1 MVTTKQMEKETLP
14 TGWEM
19 MLIEQLAP
27 KAALG
32 KPKKLTDLIKQE
44 GTIPLILSGD
54 LENDTKEIEIGNYTT
69 LEALQERKLKPRPII
84 PGTVLLVAARKKGGN
99 VGILNVEQAIFNN
112 AIYAIPPNPGLFYPD
127 WLFYYFKNPRIKR
140 IIQKD
145 FMIDN
150 ATFANVKLI
159 QKLEVPIPPLPQQ
172 EQLLIRIQALLPNV
186 EKAQALLKQNQ
197 TAIDLLLNSALQE
210 IFTPARRRTWNH
222 QSLKE
227 LITIDDTFP
236 LPIQPSDNLYYHP
249 LTANDIHPVLARAT
263 IDLTRSENTL
273 FDTSFSLPT
282 NNQNVIICAKNYD
295 KDTLHLRT
303 AMPYKDSRPDQQIS
317 IDGFKCSSDLYQ
329 LTVFDN
335 RILPRFLF
343 WSLLYPQLMKAIKGD
358 TLSKKKFTILPDKIY
373 SSELFFPKPDE
384 QEHISTYLD
393 SVQEKVSR
401 MYANQIASMQAIE
414 KMEESILNQ
423 AFAGKL

>member
-1 MVTTKQMEKETLP
+1 MEKETLP
-14 TGWEM
+14 TGWEK

-54 LENDTKEIEIGNYTT
+54 LENNTKEIKIGNYTT
-69 LEALQERKLKPRPII
+69 LEALQERKLKPRSII

-112 AIYAIPPNPGLFYPD
+112 AIYAIPPNPALFYPD
-127 WLFYYFKNPRIKR
+127 WLFYYFKNPRTKR
-140 IIQKD
+140 IIQMD
-145 FMIDN
+145 FMLDN

-159 QKLEVPIPPLPQQ
+159 QKLEVPIPPLSQQ
-172 EQLLIRIQALLPNV
+172 EQLLRRIKTLLPNV

-210 IFTPARRRTWNH
+210 IFTPARTRTWGH
-222 QSLKE
+222 KPLKE
-227 LITIDDTFP
+227 FITIDDVPAFP
-236 LPIQPSDNLYYHP
+236 LQSSENSDDHP
-249 LTANDIHPVLARAT
+249 LVASDINPVIARAT
-263 IDLTRSENTL
+263 IDLTRSENAL
-273 FDTSFSLPT
+273 SGIAFSPPT
-282 NNQNVIICAKNYD
+282 NNQNVILYAKNYSKND
-295 KDTLHLRT
+295 AHLLV
-303 AMPYKDSRPDQQIS
+303 AMPYQDSRQDQRAN
-317 IDGFKCSSDLYQ
+317 IDGFKYSSDLYQ
-329 LTVFDN
+329 LTVFDKHK

-343 WSLLYPQLMKAIKGD
+343 WSLLSPQLTKDIKGN
-358 TLSKKKFTILPDKIY
+358 TPPKGKLTIQSDKIY
-373 SSELFFPKPDE
+373 SSELFFPKIDE
-384 QEHISTYLD
+384 QEHISAYLD

-401 MYANQIASMQAIE
+401 MYVSQIASMQAIE
-414 KMEESILNQ
+414 NMEESILNQ